1 MNWPYKI
8 WCGFIAAIVIVPR
21 HQSSTCA
28 APRALQSDDS
38 ECQRHVD
45 CGFLGNDPGSP
56 QFCSD
61 ELFCEPCR
69 GGWWDTNGGACHG
82 EMSVDGNCASCG
94 VGTPPAAFGDP
105 MEAAE
110 ATMATEPED
119 AECFDHANCNV
130 PGFAQFCSD
139 EFFCEPCRE
148 GWWDTNG
155 GECHGGMSVDGS
167 CAPCGGRPGAEG
179 RPPTPRPSAPV
190 PSCEDGNESCEAW
203 ATAGECEVNPTFMLT
218 NCARSCN
225 TCESAAPAP
234 RPIPAPSLSTT
245 NEREGTS
252 IPVTNPSFENEAR
265 GWSLSAGGIGQRSD
279 SLAAPP
285 EGTGYLALSA
295 STGAKQTLPVT
306 IEAGKTYSVKVWA
319 RSTNPSI
326 QSTTTPSTI
335 AKLSLM
341 AVDSNEI
348 RVGPAESI
356 SASVEPPTLTE
367 RRGGNTKGD
376 DGVNVWIENGYRM
389 HAAEE
394 FYSQKIDEDPIMD
407 PWRKVSRQILFD

>member
-225 TCESAAPAP
+225 TCESANPLEPTPESADNDAEVETEAPTQGSTAAP
-234 RPIPAPSLSTT
+234 TAAPTMRRGQTESTPPREIAIDWIFPGPQGLPSISANIGDTLVFRWEGFHNVYIAPSNSC
-245 NEREGTS
+245 
-252 IPVTNPSFENEAR
+252 
-265 GWSLSAGGIGQRSD
+265 D
-279 SLAAPP
+279 SLASGSNLGASSPVRYTVQAGD
-285 EGTGYLALSA
+285 EGGIVFACEVPGHCQAGMLLSVDVGQ
-295 STGAKQTLPVT
+295 TGAPLTESINAT
-306 IEAGKTYSVKVWA
+306 TCEDREGDCGGWA
-319 RSTNPSI
+319 SLGECERNPSYM
-326 QSTTTPSTI
+326 
-335 AKLSLM
+335 LSSCTR
-341 AVDSNEI
+341 AC
-348 RVGPAESI
+348 GAC
-356 SASVEPPTLTE
+356 
-367 RRGGNTKGD
+367 
-376 DGVNVWIENGYRM
+376 
-389 HAAEE
+389 
-394 FYSQKIDEDPIMD
+394 
-407 PWRKVSRQILFD
+407 